1 MTQYEEFSTS
11 FKNKLLENLKI
22 ESGYWGLLGMEVV
35 DIKKG
40 WAQVRL
46 PFNQSI
52 TRPGGLA
59 HGGSI
64 LSIADAS
71 VGLSLLGMINKNETM
86 VTVEIKVNFM
96 RPFQEGEII
105 AEAKIIHK
113 GNKIAFG
120 EVEIKNSKQ
129 ELIAIGLSTL
139 MIVSKNIF
147 SL

>member
-1 MTQYEEFSTS
+1 MAEYEEFSAD
-11 FKNKLLENLKI
+11 FKNYLLAKLKK
-22 ESGYWGLLGMEVV
+22 ESGYWELLGMEVV

-46 PFNQSI
+46 PFKESI
-52 TRPGGLA
+52 TRPGGIA

-64 LSIADAS
+64 LSIADSCA
-71 VGLSLLGMINKNETM
+71 GLSLLGLINKDEAM

-96 RPFQEGEII
+96 KPFQEGEII
-105 AEAKIIHK
+105 AESKIIHK
-113 GNKIAFG
+113 GGKIAIG

-139 MIVSKNIF
+139 MIVSKKLF